1 MRKQPAVS
9 HLRPAEHV
17 LLRSRVSFWP
27 RIFIIIDYNM
37 NIKELHCKLRLH
49 GLDYGRHVARR
60 RRFVVVFRRRR
71 AYVLAFHAVLTI
83 KNPCMPRLRR
93 MRAGSQSLAI
103 QPRRHDNS
111 LFSEAALSFIRFEYI
126 HSFRV

>member
-1 MRKQPAVS
+1 M
-9 HLRPAEHV
+9 
-17 LLRSRVSFWP
+17 
-27 RIFIIIDYNM
+27 D
-37 NIKELHCKLRLH
+37 IKELHCKLRLH

-93 MRAGSQSLAI
+93 MRADSQNLVI
-103 QPRRHDNS
+103 QPRWHDNS
-111 LFSEAALSFIRFEYI
+111 LFFPKQLCLLSVSNTFIVFA
-126 HSFRV
+126 F